1 MSKAKTDDLDALR
14 SLIAERQQFQ
24 QWISTLQ
31 SKRDGTP
38 PHVFERVQSDY
49 QSRLDRVVT
58 AIRGQAEHL
67 QQNIT
72 TLSSRLT
79 EVVRDEEGRR
89 DTLQEAELRAAVGEY
104 DQTTWETMRTDAQR
118 ELDVIAAEHQ
128 KLDAEL
134 DELRSIQAQSE
145 STGPALAS
153 AESRADVSPA
163 ATRSAAAPEASDLPS
178 GAPAGGEKTAQGD
191 SRFADSSSSPASSA
205 QLDSSA
211 LPGAA
216 DISDSA
222 ASGIESE
229 PEPSDR
235 GIAAQSKSSSARG
248 SSSAV
253 AKDQGRL
260 PLEPNGPAASPISRS
275 RAKTPASGA
284 GAGRGSKATD
294 SRAEQSKTLKCPECG
309 SANYPTEWY
318 CERCGGELATM

>member
-58 AIRGQAEHL
+58 AISGQAEQL

-72 TLSSRLT
+72 RLASRLT
-79 EVVRDEEGRR
+79 EVVRDEGDRR

-118 ELDVIAAEHQ
+118 ELDVVAAEHQ
-128 KLDAEL
+128 KLDTEL
-134 DELRSIQAQSE
+134 DELRSMQALSE
-145 STGPALAS
+145 STGPVSAS
-153 AESRADVSPA
+153 AESRTDGSPS
-163 ATRSAAAPEASDLPS
+163 ATRSAAAPETSDLP
-178 GAPAGGEKTAQGD
+178 PKLLPEVEKASQTEAL
-191 SRFADSSSSPASSA
+191 SVDSSGPQARVPQADNSPLS
-205 QLDSSA
+205 D
-211 LPGAA
+211 A

-222 ASGIESE
+222 SSGIDSE

-235 GIAAQSKSSSARG
+235 ASAAQSKSSSARG
-248 SSSAV
+248 ASSAV

-260 PLEPNGPAASPISRS
+260 PLEPDGPAAPPTSRS
-275 RAKTPASGA
+275 RTKTPPSGTS
-284 GAGRGSKATD
+284 AGRGSKATD
-294 SRAEQSKTLKCPECG
+294 PRVEKSKTLKCPECG
-309 SANYPTEWY
+309 TPNYPTEWY